1 MRALLNVVREH
12 LTSFH
17 RGTPTH
23 RPSGARATRHVR
35 VGNPWHAVSIAPCAG
50 ACSLARSM
58 SGHRFLSSEAPPAL
72 PLVSCD
78 ADQCACRYRHH
89 ADRRGAS
96 SRRTPLVT
104 IDNPI
109 EPRRRAD
116 DEWTPGF
123 GV

>member
-12 LTSFH
+12 LTSLRRSPPSH
-17 RGTPTH
+17 RAPI
-23 RPSGARATRHVR
+23 ARAVRHVR
-35 VGNPWHAVSIAPCAG
+35 VGNPWHAVSIVPCAG
-50 ACSLARSM
+50 ACPLARDM

-72 PLVSCD
+72 PLVACD
-78 ADQCACRYRHH
+78 VDQCGCRYRHH

-104 IDNPI
+104 IDNPV

-116 DEWTPGF
+116 DEWTPRF